1 MVGTLPPPGYVT
13 KMANWQAQGPGQAQ
27 AGAIYSVDNQLRWAH
42 HLDANG
48 QNIYAVIFQWFSL
61 CQIMSGKVSRFSLDW
76 ILAKKLFI
84 ALIGMFSLSFLLMI
98 NYTKLLIFYN
108 INHYFD

>member
-48 QNIYAVIFQWFSL
+48 QNIYAVIFQ
-61 CQIMSGKVSRFSLDW
+61 
-76 ILAKKLFI
+76 
-84 ALIGMFSLSFLLMI
+84 
-98 NYTKLLIFYN
+98 
-108 INHYFD
+108 

>member
-1 MVGTLPPPGYVT
+1 ML
-13 KMANWQAQGPGQAQ
+13 
-27 AGAIYSVDNQLRWAH
+27 
-42 HLDANG
+42 
-48 QNIYAVIFQWFSL
+48 
-61 CQIMSGKVSRFSLDW
+61 GKVSVSRFSLDW